1 MLDDF
6 FIRSIIGGVGVA
18 TVVGPLGCFV
28 VWRRLAYFG
37 DTLSHSALLG
47 VALALLLQINIT
59 LSVFITSVFV
69 AFALLFLQKHVI
81 ISSSILGI
89 AIILFSIYIF

>member
-28 VWRRLAYFG
+28 VWRRLASLRHTTKHPSG
-37 DTLSHSALLG
+37 PTT
-47 VALALLLQINIT
+47 VAT
-59 LSVFITSVFV
+59 PTPP
-69 AFALLFLQKHVI
+69 I
-81 ISSSILGI
+81 IERIKKSSSIVL
-89 AIILFSIYIF
+89 SDY

>member
-6 FIRSIIGGVGVA
+6 YTFNSRGIGVA

-28 VWRRLAYFG
+28 IWRRLAYFG

-59 LSVFITSVFV
+59 LSVFITSVLV
-69 AFALLFLQKHVI
+69 AFALLVLQKGQKL
-81 ISSSILGI
+81 SSDTLLGLL
-89 AIILFSIYIF
+89 AHSTMH